1 MATTLLKT
9 NGSPERR
16 AAREALR
23 EAGVGVVEVNDWQ
36 DAAEEL
42 RRCEAALVVCT
53 GDFADPVAASR
64 ISKAISALTDTGA
77 PGAAGLPAETARA
90 LSHDLRTPLSAMAG
104 WLPLIESGNLDEE
117 RMRLSVAPLPGNIDD
132 QVRPIQRILPPKN
145 PGGCAPWR

>member
-1 MATTLLKT
+1 MAATLLKT
-9 NGSPERR
+9 NGPPERR

-23 EAGVGVVEVNDWQ
+23 EGDVGVVEVNDWQ

-42 RRCEAALVVCT
+42 RRCEAATVVCT

-104 WLPLIESGNLDEE
+104 WLDLLEAAKVPRAG
-117 RMRLSVAPLPGNIDD
+117 RRLA
-132 QVRPIQRILPPKN
+132 
-145 PGGCAPWR
+145 